1 MNERIQALRDRAMTT
16 YWGPAPEWGRLRE
29 ESLSRTAGEPE
40 LIRQAKALV
49 YAWQHRNIDISPRE
63 LLVGTPVHVCYGDT
77 PVTPVCFG
85 RQAFALPW
93 FPVDMALQG
102 FFRCGMVSMA
112 GNHSTM
118 DYDGMMAAG
127 FEGLLDRIAH
137 RNERLLREEP
147 TAGEKHCFLDA
158 LAIVARGYIAFTH
171 RYADLARTMAG
182 ETTDPVRRQELLVIA
197 DHCHRVP
204 ARAPRSFREA
214 CQSAW
219 FAFMFMP
226 DAPGRLDQY
235 LQPFY
240 AGDRARGVLTREDA
254 AELLGCLW
262 VKYFEYAGARQ
273 AVSALY
279 HMTLGGV
286 RPDGSDASS
295 DLTHLCLEVTEE
307 LCLQRPQIG
316 LRWNRNTPPELL
328 SRAVRVL
335 RTRCGNPD
343 FCNDE
348 QIIPALVHTGIRL
361 EDARDFSLS
370 GCHEVIITGRA
381 QMGSV
386 EGFINLPKILRLLL
400 GLEPDLGPGVDLARL
415 STFDLFWEALE
426 SVMGRVA
433 ADVHRISVAR
443 DSHEAKSVDLCT
455 SLVVNDCI
463 EQVKG
468 YTQGGARYNH
478 CNWDTIGIA
487 NLADSLEAI
496 RLLVYEDGVMT
507 LTELVAVLRSDWQ
520 GQESLR
526 RRILREF
533 PHFGND
539 DDRVDATAARLV
551 ERFADIM
558 KRHTPFRG
566 GQYILGTTAGGENM
580 HIEFGRLTGAT
591 PDGRTSGA
599 PLADS
604 MGAAQGRDRRGVT
617 ALLNSVSRL
626 PHRLLPTAATL
637 NVKLDPKLIDS
648 DEGVEKIAALIR
660 AHFLSGGQQIQFNLV
675 NREMLLD
682 ARAHPERHGGLMVR
696 VAGYCAPFS
705 SLWAD
710 LQDEI
715 IARTEHKA

>member
-1 MNERIQALRDRAMTT
+1 MNERIQALRERAMTT
-16 YWGPAPEWGRLRE
+16 YWGPSPEWDRLRD
-29 ESLSRTAGEPE
+29 ESLARTAGEPE
-40 LIRQAKALV
+40 LIRQAKAL
-49 YAWQHRNIDISPRE
+49 AHCWQHRRIEITHHE
-63 LLVGTPVHVCYGDT
+63 LLVGTPVHVCYGT
-77 PVTPVCFG
+77 APETPVCFG
-85 RQAFALPW
+85 RQAFATPW
-93 FPVDMALQG
+93 FPVDPALAG
-102 FFRCGMVSMA
+102 FFRTGMVSMA

-127 FEGLLDRIAH
+127 FEGLLDRIA
-137 RNERLLREEP
+137 RRKERLLREAPP
-147 TAGEKHCFLDA
+147 TADKQCFLDA
-158 LAIVARGYIAFTH
+158 MALVARGYIAFAH
-171 RYADLARTMAG
+171 RYAGLAATMAR
-182 ETTDPVRRQELLVIA
+182 ETPDPVRQRELAAIA
-197 DHCHRVP
+197 DHCRRVP

-219 FAFMFMP
+219 FSFMFMP

-235 LQPFY
+235 LLPFY
-240 AGDRARGVLTREDA
+240 AADRASGAIAREEA
-254 AELLGCLW
+254 AELLACLW
-262 VKYFEYAGARQ
+262 LKYFEHAGARQ

-286 RPDGSDASS
+286 RPDGADASS
-295 DLTHLCLEVTEE
+295 DLTRLCLEVTED
-307 LCLQRPQIG
+307 LRLQRPQVG
-316 LRWNRNTPPELL
+316 LRWNRNTPPDLL
-328 SRAVRVL
+328 VRAVRVL
-335 RTRCGNPD
+335 RTRSGNPD

-348 QIIPALVHTGIRL
+348 QIVPALAHTGIRL

-400 GLEPDLGPGVDLARL
+400 GLEPELGAGADLDRL
-415 STFDLFWEALE
+415 PTFEALWADLE
-426 SVMGRVA
+426 TAMDRIAG
-433 ADVHRISVAR
+433 DVHRISVAR
-443 DSHEAKSVDLCT
+443 DSHAAKTIDLCT

-496 RLLVYEDGVMT
+496 RTLVYEDRVMT
-507 LTELVAVLRSDWQ
+507 LAGLADLLRSDWE
-520 GQESLR
+520 GQEPLR

-539 DDRVDATAARLV
+539 DGRVDTTAARLV
-551 ERFADIM
+551 ERFAGIM
-558 KRHTPFRG
+558 KRYTPFRG

-580 HIEFGRLTGAT
+580 HVEFGRLTGAT
-591 PDGRTSGA
+591 PDGRKAGS

-604 MGAAQGRDRRGVT
+604 MGAVQGLDRQGVT

-637 NVKLDPKLIDS
+637 NVKLDPKLVDS
-648 DEGVEKIAALIR
+648 DAGVEKIAALIR

-675 NREMLLD
+675 SREMLLE
-682 ARAHPERHGGLMVR
+682 ARAHPEAHTGLMVR
-696 VAGYCAPFS
+696 VAGYCAPFT
-705 SLWAD
+705 SLWPD

-715 IARTEHKA
+715 LARTEHHA